1 MAGGA
6 DRGAVRRRA
15 LAGHAPQT
23 PGAGM
28 IAALAHLPRAARLRV
43 VLDTLA
49 IGAPAVLA
57 GGVAAWRLAGP
68 LGTLAVG
75 AAGLGATAWTA
86 WKRTQRFDRAWLTA
100 ALDARAPGLED
111 SSDLLFAPPETL
123 TGLAALQQ
131 ARLRERLKEAAA
143 LDLRPAWSRRAIA
156 ASVTV
161 SAVVI
166 AAAALWPAPGETG
179 RSQGADAPAPLAAPH
194 LTSARL
200 RITPPAYTGQR
211 PFEQSSLDVR
221 APAGSQVAWGLG
233 FLPHPDAATLT
244 LPGETALP
252 LRRDGGR
259 WSGARAFE
267 RSALYRIEAPGLPRQ
282 RLHRLEMIPDTAPV
296 VRVVTPT
303 TALSFVGPGQTRWTP
318 VFEARDDYGVAA
330 TATLKIT
337 VTKGEG
343 ENITTTERTVPV
355 SGQGEARRKRFSLSL
370 DLAREG
376 LTRGGDLIVQLIVR
390 DNRQPTAQT
399 VEGPSVI
406 LRWPTAPPPVDG
418 LEGMARKILPVYFRS
433 QRQIIIDAEALL
445 ARKARLSADKFM
457 DSANG
462 LGEDQAQLRLRYGQF
477 MGEEAEGGGG
487 GVGLALPTSDAPAL
501 DLPTNDGPAAPAAKA
516 EAHDD
521 HDHDH
526 GPGDGH
532 DHGEAEE
539 GSPLGDM
546 DKLLAQFGHAH
557 DSGDAA
563 TLFSPSTRA
572 TLAQA
577 LDAMWDS
584 ERALRQ
590 GQVKAALPHA
600 NRALVLLKTAQ
611 QATRIYLARTPPKL
625 PPIDLSR
632 RMSGKRDGI
641 VSGRLAPLVRDP
653 ADSPAV
659 EAWRALGQ
667 TGPAAAPPNLDALT
681 RWVGANAARLPDA
694 LSISAAIDTVR
705 NEPQCQDCRRKLRAL
720 LWTAL
725 ERPTPGVQR
734 RAPVDP
740 RGRLYLD
747 ALR

>member
-1 MAGGA
+1 
-6 DRGAVRRRA
+6 
-15 LAGHAPQT
+15 
-23 PGAGM
+23 M

-49 IGAPAVLA
+49 VGAPAVLA

-68 LGTLAVG
+68 VGTLAVG
-75 AAGLGATAWTA
+75 AAGLAALAWTS
-86 WKRTQRFDRAWLTA
+86 WRRTQRFDRSWLTA
-100 ALDARAPGLED
+100 ALDAQAPGLED

-123 TGLAALQQ
+123 TGLKALQQ
-131 ARLRERLKEAAA
+131 ARLRERLNAAAA
-143 LDLRPAWSRRAIA
+143 LDLRPAWSTRAIA
-156 ASVTV
+156 ASVGS
-161 SAVVI
+161 SALVI

-179 RSQGADAPAPLAAPH
+179 QGQGVATPAPLAAPH
-194 LTSARL
+194 LTGARL
-200 RITPPAYTGQR
+200 RITPPVYTGQR

-221 APAGSQVAWGLG
+221 APAGSQVAWSLG
-233 FLPHPDAATLT
+233 FLPQPEAASLT
-244 LPGETALP
+244 LPGDAALP
-252 LRRDGGR
+252 LRREGGR
-259 WSGARAFE
+259 WTGARTFE
-267 RSALYRIEAPGLPRQ
+267 RSALYRIEAPGLARQ
-282 RLHRLEMIPDTAPV
+282 RLHRLEMIPDAPPV
-296 VRVVTPT
+296 VRMVTPT
-303 TALSFVGPGQTRWTP
+303 AALSFVEPGQARWTP

-343 ENITTTERTVPV
+343 ENITTTERTQTVT
-355 SGQGEARRKRFSLSL
+355 GQGDARLKRFPVSL

-376 LTRGGDLIVQLIVR
+376 LARGGDLIVQLTVR
-390 DNRQPTAQT
+390 DNRQPAAQT

-406 LRWPTAPPPVDG
+406 LRWPNDPPPVDG

-445 ARKARLSADKFM
+445 ARKSRISADTFM

-501 DLPTNDGPAAPAAKA
+501 DLPTNDGPAAPPAKA

-532 DHGEAEE
+532 DHGGESD

-546 DKLLAQFGHAH
+546 DKLLSQFGHAH
-557 DSGDAA
+557 DTGDAA

-590 GQVKAALPHA
+590 GEVKAALPHA

-641 VSGRLAPLVRDP
+641 VAGRLAPLVRDP

-659 EAWRALGQ
+659 AAWRALGQ
-667 TGPAAAPPNLDALT
+667 TGAAAAPNLEALT
-681 RWVGANAARLPDA
+681 RWVAANAGRLPDA
-694 LSISAAIDTVR
+694 LSLSAAIDTVR

-740 RGRLYLD
+740 RGLRYLD

>member
-1 MAGGA
+1 
-6 DRGAVRRRA
+6 
-15 LAGHAPQT
+15 L
-23 PGAGM
+23 
-28 IAALAHLPRAARLRV
+28 
-43 VLDTLA
+43 
-49 IGAPAVLA
+49 
-57 GGVAAWRLAGP
+57 
-68 LGTLAVG
+68 
-75 AAGLGATAWTA
+75 
-86 WKRTQRFDRAWLTA
+86 
-100 ALDARAPGLED
+100 
-111 SSDLLFAPPETL
+111 
-123 TGLAALQQ
+123 
-131 ARLRERLKEAAA
+131 
-143 LDLRPAWSRRAIA
+143 
-156 ASVTV
+156 
-161 SAVVI
+161 
-166 AAAALWPAPGETG
+166 
-179 RSQGADAPAPLAAPH
+179 
-194 LTSARL
+194 
-200 RITPPAYTGQR
+200 
-211 PFEQSSLDVR
+211 
-221 APAGSQVAWGLG
+221 
-233 FLPHPDAATLT
+233 
-244 LPGETALP
+244 
-252 LRRDGGR
+252 
-259 WSGARAFE
+259 
-267 RSALYRIEAPGLPRQ
+267 
-282 RLHRLEMIPDTAPV
+282 
-296 VRVVTPT
+296 
-303 TALSFVGPGQTRWTP
+303 
-318 VFEARDDYGVAA
+318 
-330 TATLKIT
+330 
-337 VTKGEG
+337 
-343 ENITTTERTVPV
+343 
-355 SGQGEARRKRFSLSL
+355 KRFPVSL

-406 LRWPTAPPPVDG
+406 LRWPNEPPPADG
-418 LEGMARKILPVYFRS
+418 LQVMARRVLPAYFRS

-445 ARKARLSADKFM
+445 ARKARLSADTFM
-457 DSANG
+457 DRANG

-526 GPGDGH
+526 DHDHGPGDGH
-532 DHGEAEE
+532 DHGGESD

-546 DKLLAQFGHAH
+546 DKLLAEFGHVH

-590 GQVKAALPHA
+590 GEVKAALPHA

-641 VSGRLAPLVRDP
+641 VAGRLAPLVREP

-659 EAWRALGQ
+659 MAWRALGQ
-667 TGPAAAPPNLDALT
+667 AGDGAGSLNLDALA
-681 RWVGANAARLPDA
+681 RWVAANAGRLPDA
-694 LSISAAIDTVR
+694 LSLSAAIDTVR

-734 RAPVDP
+734 RLPVDP
-740 RGRLYLD
+740 RGRRYLD

>member
-1 MAGGA
+1 
-6 DRGAVRRRA
+6 
-15 LAGHAPQT
+15 
-23 PGAGM
+23 M

-111 SSDLLFAPPETL
+111 SSDLLFAPAESL
-123 TGLAALQQ
+123 TGLATLQQ
-131 ARLRERLKEAAA
+131 ARLRERLKETAA

-166 AAAALWPAPGETG
+166 AAAALWPAPGDAG
-179 RSQGADAPAPLAAPH
+179 RSQDPAAAPPRLAAPH
-194 LTSARL
+194 LTGARL

-221 APAGSQVAWGLG
+221 APAGSQVAWSLG
-233 FLPHPDAATLT
+233 FAPNPDVATLT
-244 LPGETALP
+244 LPGTAALP

-259 WSGARAFE
+259 WTGARTFE

-282 RLHRLEMIPDTAPV
+282 RLHRLEMIPDAAPV
-296 VRVVTPT
+296 VRVVSPT
-303 TALSFVGPGQTRWTP
+303 TALSFVEPGQTRWAP

-330 TATLKIT
+330 AATLKIT
-337 VTKGEG
+337 VTRGEG
-343 ENITTTERTVPV
+343 ENITTTERTLSVT
-355 SGQGEARRKRFSLSL
+355 GQGEARLKRFPVSL

-376 LTRGGDLIVQLIVR
+376 LARGGDLIVQLTVR
-390 DNRQPTAQT
+390 DNRQPGAQT

-406 LRWPTAPPPVDG
+406 LRWPNTPPPVDG
-418 LEGMARKILPVYFRS
+418 LEVMARKILPVYFRS

-445 ARKARLSADKFM
+445 ARKARISADAFM
-457 DSANG
+457 DRANS

-501 DLPTNDGPAAPAAKA
+501 DLPTNDGPAAPAAQA

-521 HDHDH
+521 HDH
-526 GPGDGH
+526 GPSDGH
-532 DHGEAEE
+532 DHGAEDG

-557 DSGDAA
+557 DNGDAA

-590 GQVKAALPHA
+590 GEVRSALPHA

-632 RMSGKRDGI
+632 RMNGKRDGI
-641 VSGRLAPLVRDP
+641 ISGRLAPLVREP
-653 ADSPAV
+653 AESPAV
-659 EAWRALGQ
+659 IAWRALGE
-667 TGPAAAPPNLDALT
+667 TDAGAGALNLDALT
-681 RWVGANAARLPDA
+681 RWVAANAGRLPDA
-694 LSISAAIDTVR
+694 LSLSAAIDTVR

-734 RAPVDP
+734 RPPADP
-740 RGRLYLD
+740 RGRRYLD
-747 ALR
+747 ALQ